1 MKKIVL
7 AYTTIFVVIALMN
20 MSMIA
25 GASQL
30 YDSVV
35 VGKSDSAYDVKAVQ
49 DAVDQGGR
57 VLLKGAF
64 DFGEKG
70 KVIIKNDIEIIG
82 EADDQGV
89 PVTKVQ
95 GGFWTFHSPLPSK
108 ESLPEAPGPKI
119 AVRGIHFDGA
129 VWTPLHFA
137 YTSGA
142 EISCNKITNVKPN
155 EVPYKWKGGETLR
168 WHDGAIFGTR
178 LVTGNKLVPGAVTG
192 TLIFE
197 NNEVDLQTDRPQ
209 MTFGH
214 GVWFVLTWGATIQIR
229 GNVFTNM
236 SRNSI
241 ESIENYRD
249 KQGRGLLIIRGNTV
263 ITPSTG
269 IPFPSP
275 STPNAVLV
283 GWFYDQ
289 SGGIDPARYSKIIV
303 MDNYLKVRGDTS
315 IGICTLSDGAFIAS
329 NDIVVKGG
337 SKAKGILQ
345 YGSNGLIAN
354 NKVQGSG
361 QGALFAMPMKTFAG
375 SRNTFVGNDL
385 KLFKATLAQ
394 VVLQGDDNMLVG
406 ANGTVIDKGT
416 GNKRLE

>member
-1 MKKIVL
+1 MRKTVISLTAIFVL
-7 AYTTIFVVIALMN
+7 ALLPQPVL
-20 MSMIA
+20 
-25 GASQL
+25 ASSQGS

-35 VGKSDSAYDVKAVQ
+35 VGKSDPAYDVKAVQ
-49 DAVDQGGR
+49 DAVDKGGK
-57 VLLKGAF
+57 VLLKGGF
-64 DFGEKG
+64 DFGKKG
-70 KVIIKNDIEIIG
+70 KVNIKNDIEIIG
-82 EADDQGV
+82 ETDKQDS
-89 PVTKVQ
+89 PLTKIK

-108 ESLPEAPGPKI
+108 ESPPEAPGPRI
-119 AVRGIHFDGA
+119 AIRGIHFDGA

-137 YTSGA
+137 FTSGA
-142 EISCNKITNVKPN
+142 LISGNKISNVIPK

-197 NNEVDLQTDRPQ
+197 DNEVDLKTDNPE

-249 KQGRGLLIIRGNTV
+249 KEGRGLLIIKDNTV
-263 ITPSTG
+263 ITPITG

-275 STPNAVLV
+275 STPNGVLV
-283 GWFYDQ
+283 GWFYDP
-289 SGGIDPARYSKIIV
+289 SGGLDPGRYSKIIV

-315 IGICTLSDGAFIAS
+315 IGVCTLSDGAFIAS
-329 NDIVVKGG
+329 NDIMVKGG
-337 SKAKGILQ
+337 SEAKGILQ

-354 NKVQGSG
+354 NRVQGSG
-361 QGALFAMPMKTFAG
+361 QCALFAAPWKTFVG
-375 SRNTFVGNDL
+375 SGNTFVGNNL
-385 KLFKATLAQ
+385 SAFKATLAH
-394 VVLQGDDNMLVG
+394 VLLQGDNNMLAG
-406 ANGTVIDKGT
+406 ASGQVIDKGK
-416 GNKRLE
+416 GNKSLE

>member
-1 MKKIVL
+1 MKKIVFAVLVSWAFMIL
-7 AYTTIFVVIALMN
+7 AVPV
-20 MSMIA
+20 IA
-25 GASQL
+25 GASQP

-49 DAVDQGGR
+49 DAVDKGGR
-57 VLLKGAF
+57 VLLKGTF
-64 DFGEKG
+64 DFGKKG

-82 EADDQGV
+82 ETDDQGV
-89 PVTKVQ
+89 PVTKIQ

-108 ESLPEAPGPKI
+108 ESPPDAPGPKI

-129 VWTPLHFA
+129 IWTPLHFA

-142 EISCNKITNVKPN
+142 LISGNKISNVMPN
-155 EVPYKWKGGETLR
+155 EIPYKWKGGETLR

-197 NNEVDLQTDRPQ
+197 NNKVDLKTDKPQ

-229 GNVFTNM
+229 SNVFTNM

-249 KQGRGLLIIRGNTV
+249 NEGRGLLIIKDNTV

-275 STPNAVLV
+275 STPNGVLV

-303 MDNYLKVRGDTS
+303 MDNYLKVQGDTS

-361 QGALFAMPMKTFAG
+361 QCALSAMPLKTFAG
-375 SRNTFVGNDL
+375 SGNTFVGNNL
-385 KLFKATLAQ
+385 SPFNATLAH
-394 VVLQGDDNMLVG
+394 VLLQGDNNMLVG
-406 ANGTVIDKGT
+406 ASGTVIDKGKN
-416 GNKRLE
+416 NKRFE

>member
-1 MKKIVL
+1 MRKTVFSLTAIFVL
-7 AYTTIFVVIALMN
+7 ALLPQPVL
-20 MSMIA
+20 
-25 GASQL
+25 ASSQGS

-35 VGKSDSAYDVKAVQ
+35 VGKSDPAYDVKAVQ
-49 DAVDQGGR
+49 DAVDKGGK
-57 VLLKGAF
+57 VLLKGSF
-64 DFGEKG
+64 DFGKKG
-70 KVIIKNDIEIIG
+70 KVNIKNDIEIIG
-82 EADDQGV
+82 ETDKQDS
-89 PVTKVQ
+89 PLTKIK

-108 ESLPEAPGPKI
+108 ESPPEAPGPRI
-119 AVRGIHFDGA
+119 AIRGIHFDGA

-137 YTSGA
+137 FTSGA
-142 EISCNKITNVKPN
+142 LISGNKISNVIPK

-197 NNEVDLQTDRPQ
+197 DNEVDLKTDNPE

-229 GNVFTNM
+229 SNVFTNV

-249 KQGRGLLIIRGNTV
+249 KEGRGLLIIKDNTV
-263 ITPSTG
+263 ITPITG

-275 STPNAVLV
+275 STPNGVLV
-283 GWFYDQ
+283 GWFYDP
-289 SGGIDPARYSKIIV
+289 SGGLDPARYSKIIV

-329 NDIVVKGG
+329 NDIMVQGG

-354 NKVQGSG
+354 NRVQGSG
-361 QGALFAMPMKTFAG
+361 QCALFAAPWKTFAG
-375 SRNTFVGNDL
+375 SRNTFVGNNL
-385 KLFKATLAQ
+385 SPFKATLAH
-394 VVLQGDDNMLVG
+394 VLLQGDDNMLAG
-406 ANGTVIDKGT
+406 ASGKVIDKGK
-416 GNKRLE
+416 GNKSLE